1 MKAAGIAGVQRRRY
15 RKTMDSAH
23 DLPIAPNILSRQF
36 DVTAIATTEHVRS
49 DSDGPMAVDE
59 PARAGVWALSR

>member
-23 DLPIAPNILSRQF
+23 DLPIAPNMLSRQF
-36 DVTAIATTEHVRS
+36 DVTAIATTERIWVL
-49 DSDGPMAVDE
+49 A
-59 PARAGVWALSR
+59 